1 LSIDCQSLP
10 AGAALMG
17 ILNVTPD
24 SFSDGGHY
32 LWIEDAIR
40 QAHLMVDEGADLID
54 VGGESTRPGS
64 SPVTV
69 EVELKRIIP
78 LIRRLSE
85 EVSVPISVDTSKPE
99 VMKAAVE
106 AGAAM
111 INDIC
116 ALRMPGALEQA
127 QALDVPVC
135 LMHMKGIPATMQHAP
150 VYIDVVQEVK
160 VFLQQQVD
168 RCLAAGISADKI
180 VVDPGIGF
188 GKRPEHNRR
197 LIDEIGVLL
206 DLGQPVL
213 VGVSRKSFLPIKM
226 TGPNRDRLSAQY
238 AVQAVANGASLV
250 RVHNVGMT
258 AQVLRESRNTV

>member
-1 LSIDCQSLP
+1 
-10 AGAALMG
+10 
-17 ILNVTPD
+17 
-24 SFSDGGHY
+24 
-32 LWIEDAIR
+32 
-40 QAHLMVDEGADLID
+40 MVNEGADLID

-127 QALDVPVC
+127 QSLDVAVC

-160 VFLQQQVD
+160 VFLQRQVD

-188 GKRPEHNRR
+188 E
-197 LIDEIGVLL
+197 
-206 DLGQPVL
+206 
-213 VGVSRKSFLPIKM
+213 
-226 TGPNRDRLSAQY
+226 
-238 AVQAVANGASLV
+238 
-250 RVHNVGMT
+250 
-258 AQVLRESRNTV
+258 

>member
-1 LSIDCQSLP
+1 
-10 AGAALMG
+10 MG

-32 LWIEDAIR
+32 LWLEDAIR

-116 ALRMPGALEQA
+116 ALRMPGLMVSSVLALQFRHN
-127 QALDVPVC
+127 QRPSFYPHNNLV
-135 LMHMKGIPATMQHAP
+135 LSQLK
-150 VYIDVVQEVK
+150 
-160 VFLQQQVD
+160 FL
-168 RCLAAGISADKI
+168 
-180 VVDPGIGF
+180 
-188 GKRPEHNRR
+188 H
-197 LIDEIGVLL
+197 
-206 DLGQPVL
+206 
-213 VGVSRKSFLPIKM
+213 
-226 TGPNRDRLSAQY
+226 
-238 AVQAVANGASLV
+238 
-250 RVHNVGMT
+250 
-258 AQVLRESRNTV
+258 

>member
-1 LSIDCQSLP
+1 
-10 AGAALMG
+10 MG
-17 ILNVTPD
+17 ILNATPD
-24 SFSDGGHY
+24 SFSDGGRY

-64 SPVTV
+64 HPVSV
-69 EVELKRIIP
+69 EVELERVIP
-78 LIRRLSE
+78 LIRRLSRE
-85 EVSVPISVDTSKPE
+85 IAIPISVDTSKPE

-111 INDIC
+111 INDIY

-127 QALDVPVC
+127 HALGVPIC

-150 VYIDVVQEVK
+150 FYADVVQEVK
-160 VFLQQQVD
+160 QFLQQQVS
-168 RCLAAGISADKI
+168 RCLAVGISSENI
-180 VVDPGIGF
+180 IVDPGIGF
-188 GKRPEHNRR
+188 GKRPVHNRK
-197 LIDEIGVLL
+197 LIDGIGVLQ

-213 VGVSRKSFLPIKM
+213 VGMSRKSFLPIKL
-226 TGPNRDRLSAQY
+226 TGTNRDQLSAQY
-238 AVQAVANGASLV
+238 ALKAVTNGASLV

-258 AQVLRESRNTV
+258 AKVLRESRNGE

>member
-1 LSIDCQSLP
+1 
-10 AGAALMG
+10 
-17 ILNVTPD
+17 
-24 SFSDGGHY
+24 
-32 LWIEDAIR
+32 
-40 QAHLMVDEGADLID
+40 MVDEGADLID

-127 QALDVPVC
+127 HALDVPVC

-160 VFLQQQVD
+160 AILQQQVD
-168 RCLAAGISADKI
+168 R
-180 VVDPGIGF
+180 
-188 GKRPEHNRR
+188 
-197 LIDEIGVLL
+197 
-206 DLGQPVL
+206 
-213 VGVSRKSFLPIKM
+213 
-226 TGPNRDRLSAQY
+226 
-238 AVQAVANGASLV
+238 
-250 RVHNVGMT
+250 
-258 AQVLRESRNTV
+258 

>member
-1 LSIDCQSLP
+1 
-10 AGAALMG
+10 
-17 ILNVTPD
+17 
-24 SFSDGGHY
+24 
-32 LWIEDAIR
+32 
-40 QAHLMVDEGADLID
+40 
-54 VGGESTRPGS
+54 
-64 SPVTV
+64 
-69 EVELKRIIP
+69 
-78 LIRRLSE
+78 
-85 EVSVPISVDTSKPE
+85 
-99 VMKAAVE
+99 
-106 AGAAM
+106 
-111 INDIC
+111 
-116 ALRMPGALEQA
+116 
-127 QALDVPVC
+127 
-135 LMHMKGIPATMQHAP
+135 
-150 VYIDVVQEVK
+150 
-160 VFLQQQVD
+160 LQQQVD